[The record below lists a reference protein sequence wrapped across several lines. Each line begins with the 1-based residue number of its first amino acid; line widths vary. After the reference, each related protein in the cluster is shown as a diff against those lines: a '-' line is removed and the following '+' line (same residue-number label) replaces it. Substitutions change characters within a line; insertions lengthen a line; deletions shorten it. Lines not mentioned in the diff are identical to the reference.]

1 MFGGLLIGAWSSRLG
16 GSGQGG
22 TKHGRSCGE
31 SIRVELLRRG
41 EVPLISLPKITIPY
55 WLFREIWITLR
66 DATVAWHR
74 DNAYQLAAALAF
86 YTTFSLAP
94 ALVVGVAV
102 AGAIIGR
109 AAAQTQLAGL
119 LQQYMGPQA
128 QSFLLT
134 VLESSQ
140 GQMTGQTATLIGI
153 GTMLFGTT
161 IVFVELK
168 SALNHIWNVRP
179 SSSLSIWQWVRTR
192 LISFLLVLG
201 IGAFLVLSLV
211 TSTVLAVISEF
222 FSHSITIPTGFLQT
236 INVLVSFFMVTILF
250 AFMYRSLPDGE
261 IAWKDMVI
269 GSAITSLLFTIGKWI
284 LAMYLAS
291 SVLRS
296 VYGAA
301 GSLVMILVWV
311 YYSAMVVLF
320 GAELTQVYA
329 KRYGSGIGPP
339 KWGRDDGKPQDA
351 AA

>member
-1 MFGGLLIGAWSSRLG
+1 M
-16 GSGQGG
+16 
-22 TKHGRSCGE
+22 
-31 SIRVELLRRG
+31 
-41 EVPLISLPKITIPY
+41 ISLPKIKIPY
-55 WLFREIWITLR
+55 WLFREIWTVLR
-66 DATVAWHR
+66 DATLAWHS
-74 DNAYQLAAALAF
+74 DNAYRVAAALAF

-94 ALVVGVAV
+94 ALVVGVVV

-109 AAAQTQLAGL
+109 AAAQSQLSGL
-119 LQQYMGPQA
+119 LQQYLGPQG
-128 QSFLLT
+128 QSFLLS

-161 IVFVELK
+161 IVFAELK
-168 SALNHIWNVRP
+168 SALNQIWNVTP
-179 SSSLSIWQWVRTR
+179 HPSLSIWQWVRTR

-201 IGAFLVLSLV
+201 IGVFLVLSLMM
-211 TSTVLAVISEF
+211 STMISIISEF
-222 FSHSITIPTGFLQT
+222 FSHAVTIPTGFLQT
-236 INVLVSFFMVTILF
+236 VNLVVSFLMVTVLF

-269 GSAITSLLFTIGKWI
+269 GSAITSLLFTIGQSI
-284 LAMYLAS
+284 LGVFLAT

-311 YYSAMVVLF
+311 YYSALAVLF
-320 GAELTQVYA
+320 GAELTHIYA
-329 KRYGSGIGPP
+329 RRHGSGIGPP
-339 KWGRDDGKPQDA
+339 SWAKDQITPPHDA

>member
-1 MFGGLLIGAWSSRLG
+1 MIKAQRGARCHS
-16 GSGQGG
+16 
-22 TKHGRSCGE
+22 E
-31 SIRVELLRRG
+31 
-41 EVPLISLPKITIPY
+41 EVPLISLPKIKIPY
-55 WLFREIWITLR
+55 WLFKEIWFTLR
-66 DATVAWHR
+66 DSAVAWHN
-74 DNAYQLAAALAF
+74 DNAYRLAAALAF

-102 AGAIIGR
+102 ASAIVGR
-109 AAAQTQLAGL
+109 AAAQSQLAGL

-128 QSFLLT
+128 QSFLLS
-134 VLESSQ
+134 VLESSR

-153 GTMLFGTT
+153 GTMLFGAT

-168 SALNHIWNVRP
+168 SALNHIWNVKRQP
-179 SSSLSIWQWVRTR
+179 SLSLWQWTRTR
-192 LISFLLVLG
+192 LISFLMVLG

-211 TSTVLAVISEF
+211 TSTVISIVEEV
-222 FSHSITIPTGFLQT
+222 FSHAVTIPIEFLQT
-236 INVLVSFFMVTILF
+236 TTFLVSFFMLTILF

-261 IAWKDMVI
+261 IAWKDMLI
-269 GSAITSLLFTIGKWI
+269 GSAITSLLFTIGKSI
-284 LAMYLAS
+284 LAVYVAA

-311 YYSAMVVLF
+311 YYSSLVVLF
-320 GAELTQVYA
+320 GAELTHVYV

-339 KWGRDDGKPQDA
+339 TRGQDQNGTQQDA